1 VDSSWCTTNGAC
13 VIEILIRGFVG
24 MKRMLFGEDSRDY
37 FNKLSPDELFNWCVM
52 LYDLCEWLGE
62 QIDEMKE
69 DEE

>member
-1 VDSSWCTTNGAC
+1 
-13 VIEILIRGFVG
+13 